1 MPLHHYP
8 WYLGLRLR
16 PCRISCQQNIYFC
29 LIRRLNR
36 QKYHI
41 LITFGW
47 VKFFVY
53 HRPADFTFFLLDR
66 FLIPLLWQQ
75 VANFLSFHV
84 TQAKFSLSRK
94 GDSLVSQ
101 FQHTTCIPYR
111 HRAPLARELHAW
123 PGLCLPQDPPCRCKS
138 WCLGHSQLQ
147 NLSRQNLSAQKDFFS
162 KAKLPKLYS
171 SLEHYQSLIQRQILR
186 WCTNFCKSGQQGIQ
200 KGPDFRQFVSIRVR
214 RAWSIVVVDKMHAK
228 TAEGGS
234 SSSTKVNPVASAAA
248 ISNHSASEFTL
259 NIRLRHI

>member
-1 MPLHHYP
+1 M
-8 WYLGLRLR
+8 
-16 PCRISCQQNIYFC
+16 
-29 LIRRLNR
+29 
-36 QKYHI
+36 
-41 LITFGW
+41 
-47 VKFFVY
+47 
-53 HRPADFTFFLLDR
+53 
-66 FLIPLLWQQ
+66 
-75 VANFLSFHV
+75 ANFLSFHV

-171 SLEHYQSLIQRQILR
+171 SLKHYQSLIQRQILR

-200 KGPDFRQFVSIRVR
+200 KGPDFRQLSLLE
-214 RAWSIVVVDKMHAK
+214 S
-228 TAEGGS
+228 EGPGVLLL
-234 SSSTKVNPVASAAA
+234 STRCMQKPQK
-248 ISNHSASEFTL
+248 ED
-259 NIRLRHI
+259 RLRPQKLIWSPPQPPFRIIPLANLR